1 MSILTY
7 SSVHG
12 VDMAEKLHEPSGS
25 SHMSAMFMRSMS
37 FCPTREHDV
46 MPMNVTFTVEDGFLN
61 GMLPACAGLRGRLYA
76 PVYLAV
82 CPVLI
87 EGVIDH

>member
-1 MSILTY
+1 MSILTS

-12 VDMAEKLHEPSGS
+12 VDMEEKLHEPSGS

-61 GMLPACAGLRGRLYA
+61 GMLPAFNVTRCPLA
-76 PVYLAV
+76 PVCVVTCMRPYTLPYV
-82 CPVLI
+82 PS
-87 EGVIDH
+87 